1 MVSSF
6 DFHMRF
12 PLKPSQTNPSLQKC
26 GLISCGSTYGRRPG
40 RPQRP
45 RPGSRPAKTARTART
60 ARTAMAA
67 AAAAAVKRRQEV
79 EAAIAA
85 GEIHP
90 VCLGRDP
97 NRTQESDAVYGRG

>member
-1 MVSSF
+1 MWAHQLR
-6 DFHMRF
+6 FHLRA
-12 PLKPSQTNPSLQKC
+12 KARKA
-26 GLISCGSTYGRRPG
+26 
-40 RPQRP
+40 
-45 RPGSRPAKTARTART
+45 PACEDRE
-60 ARTAMAA
+60 TAMAA

-97 NRTQESDAVYGRG
+97 NRTQESDVVYGRG

>member
-1 MVSSF
+1 
-6 DFHMRF
+6 MRF

-40 RPQRP
+40 RPQKAP
-45 RPGSRPAKTARTART
+45 KAPACEDREDRE
-60 ARTAMAA
+60 TAMAA

-97 NRTQESDAVYGRG
+97 NRTQESDVVYGRG

>member
-12 PLKPSQTNPSLQKC
+12 SLKPSQTNPSLQKC
-26 GLISCGSTYGRRPG
+26 GLISCGSTDGRRPG
-40 RPQRP
+40 RPGRP
-45 RPGSRPAKTARTART
+45 RR
-60 ARTAMAA
+60 AMAA

-97 NRTQESDAVYGRG
+97 GPRMTQESDAV